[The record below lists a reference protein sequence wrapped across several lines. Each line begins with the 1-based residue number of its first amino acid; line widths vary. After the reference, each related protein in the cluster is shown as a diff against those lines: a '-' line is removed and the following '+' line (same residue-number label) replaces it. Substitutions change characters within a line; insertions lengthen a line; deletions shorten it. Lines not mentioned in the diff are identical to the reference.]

1 VPWARCRPARRYG
14 RPALSDAL
22 GLAPSAATGV
32 GGGSVEI
39 DGLTWRP
46 YGRTRPVLSDLS
58 LRFAA
63 GERVLLVGPSGSGKS
78 TVLRAVAGL
87 LLTADAGE
95 LSGTVSI
102 DGVDPGAVAGSV
114 GLVLQDPGAGVVAS
128 TLHRDVAFGLE
139 NIGMPREAM
148 GAPVA
153 AALAEVGLGDLAPAS
168 PLTLSGGEQQRLALA
183 GALAMS
189 PRVLLLDEPTAML
202 DPANAASV
210 RSVVGEVVEA
220 RGLTTVVVEHRLG
233 LWLDLVDRIVVLG
246 PTGCVV
252 ADGPPGAVLAARGA
266 ELAAMGIWVP
276 GQPDPEPVDVSEAFP
291 VRPRR
296 ADPAVCARGLTVG
309 RTTSPLNGSPRVT
322 TAVEG
327 VDLDVCDGS
336 TVALVGPSGSGKSTL
351 LEALAGLVRPSSG
364 TVELRSDPASARPLP
379 PAPAAPASAIQ
390 APRGQLRPLS
400 GPDDDQSWPLGGR
413 GDPSRRSSPDLAR
426 TVAWVPQRAASTIV
440 RRTVRDEVLATSV
453 AVGVEPAVAVA
464 RAGLVLE
471 RLGLAHLETADPRQL
486 SGGEQRRLAV
496 AAAVVHQPSVVLAD
510 EPTVGQDRLT
520 WAAVVGM
527 LDAMRAAGSA
537 VVVATHDDA
546 VVARADGTVTLSS
559 PRVSV
564 GSQATADPDAALP
577 TGRRQATTRRRS
589 LAARCGPL
597 SLLAACL
604 LVLPLPALV
613 TSWRQSLVVLAVEV
627 LMGLAAL
634 WAPGRGPAPTGRWRR
649 LGARSVPALV
659 GILGVVWSTWLLGGH
674 DLEIAVG
681 AGLRVLTLVLPS
693 VVLLPYVDPDA
704 LGDHLAQRLRF
715 PARQVVAATAALQR
729 FQTFGAL
736 WQELTRARRV
746 RGIGAGRSV
755 VAKVGEAGATTLAL
769 FTVVLGQAAVLAL
782 AMDARGFAGAHRRTW
797 AGAAPWRPPDTVAV
811 LGGLLVVAT
820 AAAARLLFSAA

>member
-1 VPWARCRPARRYG
+1 M
-14 RPALSDAL
+14 
-22 GLAPSAATGV
+22 
-32 GGGSVEI
+32 
-39 DGLTWRP
+39 
-46 YGRTRPVLSDLS
+46 
-58 LRFAA
+58 
-63 GERVLLVGPSGSGKS
+63 LLVGPSGSGKS

-87 LLTADAGE
+87 LLTADAGD

-128 TLHRDVAFGLE
+128 TVHRDVAFGLE

-148 GAPVA
+148 TAPVA
-153 AALAEVGLGDLAPAS
+153 AALAEVGLGELASTS

-210 RSVVGEVVEA
+210 RSVVGEVVA
-220 RGLTTVVVEHRLG
+220 GRGLTTVVVEHRLG

-246 PTGCVV
+246 PTGAVV
-252 ADGPPGAVLAARGA
+252 ADGSPAAVLSAQGA

-276 GQPDPEPVDVSEAFP
+276 GQPDPDPVDVSEAFA
-291 VRPRR
+291 VRPPR
-296 ADPAVCARGLTVG
+296 ADPAVCARGLTVR
-309 RTTSPLNGSPRVT
+309 RTSSPLNGLPRVT
-322 TAVEG
+322 TAVAG
-327 VDLDVCDGS
+327 VDLEVCDGS

-351 LEALAGLVRPSSG
+351 LEALAGLVRPSKG
-364 TVELRSDPASARPLP
+364 TVELGRDAPAP
-379 PAPAAPASAIQ
+379 PAAPES
-390 APRGQLRPLS
+390 PRGQLRPLS
-400 GPDDDQSWPLGGR
+400 GPNSDQSWPLGGR
-413 GDPSRRSSPDLAR
+413 SRQEEAEDGPGPAAGVPRDPYRRSSPDLAR
-426 TVAWVPQRAASTIV
+426 SVAWVPQRAASTIV
-440 RRTVRDEVLATSV
+440 RRTVRDEVLATSL
-453 AVGVEPAVAVA
+453 AVGIEPAVAEA
-464 RAGLVLE
+464 RADLALD
-471 RLGLAHLETADPRQL
+471 RLGLTHLATADPRQL

-520 WAAVVGM
+520 WAAVVGI
-527 LDAMRAAGSA
+527 LDAVRAAGSA

-546 VVARADGTVTLSS
+546 VVSRADRTLTLGS
-559 PRVSV
+559 PRASI
-564 GSQATADPDAALP
+564 GSRATANPDAALP
-577 TGRRQATTRRRS
+577 TGRRHATTGRRS
-589 LAARCGPL
+589 LAAGCGPL

-613 TSWRQSLVVLAVEV
+613 SSWRQSLVVLAVEA
-627 LMGLAAL
+627 LLGLFAL

-659 GILGVVWSTWLLGGH
+659 GILGVAWSTWLLGGR
-674 DLEIAVG
+674 DLEVAVG
-681 AGLRVLTLVLPS
+681 AALRVLSLVLPS

-704 LGDHLAQRLRF
+704 LGDHLAQRLRL
-715 PARQVVAATAALQR
+715 PARPVVAATAALQR

-755 VAKVGEAGATTLAL
+755 VAKVREAGTMTVAL

-797 AGAAPWRPPDTVAV
+797 AGAAPWRWPDTLAV
-811 LGGLLVVAT
+811 LGGLLVVAS
-820 AAAARLLFSAA
+820 AAVARLLLPS

>member
-1 VPWARCRPARRYG
+1 V
-14 RPALSDAL
+14 LSDTL

-32 GGGSVEI
+32 GGASVEI
-39 DGLTWRP
+39 DALTWRP
-46 YGRTRPVLSDLS
+46 YGRARPVLSDLS

-87 LLTADAGE
+87 LLTADAGD
-95 LSGTVSI
+95 LSGIVSI

-114 GLVLQDPGAGVVAS
+114 GLVLQDPGAGVVAA
-128 TLHRDVAFGLE
+128 TAHRDVAFGLE
-139 NIGMPREAM
+139 NIGMPRQAM
-148 GAPVA
+148 AAPVA
-153 AALAEVGLGDLAPAS
+153 AALAEVGLGDLASAS

-210 RSVVGEVVEA
+210 RSVVGEVVDA

-246 PTGCVV
+246 PTGAVV
-252 ADGPPGAVLAARGA
+252 ADGPPAAVLAAQGA

-276 GQPDPEPVDVSEAFP
+276 GQPDPEPVDVLEAFAL
-291 VRPRR
+291 RPPRT
-296 ADPAVCARGLTVG
+296 DPGVCARGLTV
-309 RTTSPLNGSPRVT
+309 RRASSPLNGQPRVT

-327 VDLDVCDGS
+327 VDLEVCHGS

-351 LEALAGLVRPSSG
+351 LEALAGLVRPAAG
-364 TVELRSDPASARPLP
+364 TVELGSDAPP
-379 PAPAAPASAIQ
+379 PAPALDAPTAPALDARTTPTLD
-390 APRGQLRPLS
+390 APRGQLRPL
-400 GPDDDQSWPLGGR
+400 GGR
-413 GDPSRRSSPDLAR
+413 GRHGEGPAAVTGEPTTVARDPYRRSSPDLAR

-440 RRTVRDEVLATSV
+440 RRTVHDEVLATSL
-453 AVGVEPAVAVA
+453 AVGADPAVAEA
-464 RAGLVLE
+464 RADLVLD
-471 RLGLAHLETADPRQL
+471 RLGLAYLATADPRQL

-520 WAAVVGM
+520 WAAVVGI
-527 LDAMRAAGSA
+527 LDAVRAAGSA

-546 VVARADGTVTLSS
+546 VISRAD
-559 PRVSV
+559 RVLTMHERR
-564 GSQATADPDAALP
+564 GATHTPFAGEP
-577 TGRRQATTRRRS
+577 RRS

-597 SLLAACL
+597 SLLAACA

-613 TSWRQSLVVLAVEV
+613 SGWRQSLVVLAVEA
-627 LMGLAAL
+627 LLGLIAL

-659 GILGVVWSTWLLGGH
+659 GILGVAWSTWLLGGH
-674 DLEIAVG
+674 DLEIAVS

-704 LGDHLAQRLRF
+704 LGDHLAQRLRL
-715 PARQVVAATAALQR
+715 PARPVVAATAALQR

-755 VAKVGEAGATTLAL
+755 VAKVREAGATTLAL

-797 AGAAPWRPPDTVAV
+797 AGAAPWRRPDTLAV
-811 LGGLLVVAT
+811 LGGLLVVAS
-820 AAAARLLFSAA
+820 AAATRILLPS

>member
-1 VPWARCRPARRYG
+1 VPWARCRPARRCG
-14 RPALSDAL
+14 RPELSDAL
-22 GLAPSAATGV
+22 GLAPAAATGV
-32 GGGSVEI
+32 GGASVEI
-39 DGLTWRP
+39 DGLIWRP
-46 YGRTRPVLSDLS
+46 YGRTRPVLSDLN

-63 GERVLLVGPSGSGKS
+63 GERVLLAGPSGSGKS

-95 LSGTVSI
+95 VSGTVSI

-128 TLHRDVAFGLE
+128 TAHRDVAFGLE

-148 GAPVA
+148 RAPVA
-153 AALAEVGLGDLAPAS
+153 AALAEVGLGDLASTS

-210 RSVVGEVVEA
+210 RSVVGEVVDA

-246 PTGCVV
+246 PTGVVV
-252 ADGPPGAVLAARGA
+252 ADGPPAVVLAARA
-266 ELAAMGIWVP
+266 TELAAMGIWVP
-276 GQPDPEPVDVSEAFP
+276 GQPDPEPVDVSEAFT
-291 VRPRR
+291 VRPPRG
-296 ADPAVCARGLTVG
+296 DPAVCARGLTVR
-309 RTTSPLNGSPRVT
+309 RTSSPLNGLPRVA

-327 VDLDVCDGS
+327 VDLEVGDGS

-351 LEALAGLVRPSSG
+351 LEALAGLVRTSSG
-364 TVELRSDPASARPLP
+364 TVELRSD
-379 PAPAAPASAIQ
+379 
-390 APRGQLRPLS
+390 
-400 GPDDDQSWPLGGR
+400 LGGR

-426 TVAWVPQRAASTIV
+426 AVAWVPQRAASTIV
-440 RRTVRDEVLATSV
+440 RRTVRDEVLATSL
-453 AVGVEPAVAVA
+453 AVGVEPAVAEA
-464 RAGLVLE
+464 RTGLVLD

-520 WAAVVGM
+520 WAAVVGI
-527 LDAMRAAGSA
+527 LDAVRTAGSA

-546 VVARADGTVTLSS
+546 VVSRADRVLTMREG
-559 PRVSV
+559 PR
-564 GSQATADPDAALP
+564 P
-577 TGRRQATTRRRS
+577 THTPGPGEPRRS

-597 SLLAACL
+597 SLLGACL

-613 TSWRQSLVVLAVEV
+613 TSWRQSLVVLAVE
-627 LMGLAAL
+627 LLLGLVAL
-634 WAPGRGPAPTGRWRR
+634 WAPGHGLAPTGRWRR
-649 LGARSVPALV
+649 LGARSIPALV
-659 GILGVVWSTWLLGGH
+659 GILGVTWSTWLLGGH

-681 AGLRVLTLVLPS
+681 AGLRVLSLVLPS

-704 LGDHLAQRLRF
+704 LGDHLAQRLHF
-715 PARQVVAATAALQR
+715 PARPVVATTAALQR

-755 VAKVGEAGATTLAL
+755 LAKAREAGATTLAM

-797 AGAAPWRPPDTVAV
+797 AGAAPWRWPDTLAV
-811 LGGLLVVAT
+811 LGGLLVVAS
-820 AAAARLLFSAA
+820 AAAARLLISAA